1 MRKIINAHCH
11 IYPAKIAERAVE
23 GIKSFYDLDMSLNGM
38 TDDLIRDGSE
48 IGVVHYLV
56 HSVATVPKQV
66 RSINEFIA
74 EEVRSHEGLFTGF
87 GTMHPDS
94 DDLEGDFEH
103 LRSLGLKGVKL
114 HPDFQQFSLDS
125 DKAERLGKVIN
136 KGNIPILV
144 HCGDPRYN
152 YSNPEQTVKFLEKFP
167 DMTVIGAHFG
177 GWSMWDDAI
186 RMLPKFENFYVDCS
200 SSLYLMTEQRAKE
213 LIKAFGADKVLW
225 GSDYPM
231 WEASAEIERFDKIDL
246 TEEEKDLILYRNAAK
261 LLGLEG

>member
-1 MRKIINAHCH
+1 MREIINSHCH

-38 TDDLIRDGSE
+38 TDDLIRDGNE

-74 EEVRSHEGLFTGF
+74 EEVRSHDGLFTGF

-94 DDLEGDFEH
+94 EDLEGDFEH
-103 LRSLGLKGVKL
+103 LLSLGLKGVKL
-114 HPDFQQFSLDS
+114 HPDFQQFALDS
-125 DKAERLGKVIN
+125 DKAAKLGEVIS

-144 HCGDPRYN
+144 HCGDPRYS
-152 YSNPEQTVKFLEKFP
+152 YSNPEQTEKFLEKFP
-167 DMTVIGAHFG
+167 DLKVIGAHFG

-186 RMLPKFENFYVDCS
+186 RLLPKFRNFYVDCS
-200 SSLYLMTEQRAKE
+200 SSLYLMTPAKAKE
-213 LIKAFGADKVLW
+213 IIDAFGAERVLW

-231 WEASAEIERFDKIDL
+231 WESKAEMERFEKIDL
-246 TEEEKDLILYRNAAK
+246 TEEEKDLILYRNAARF
-261 LLGLEG
+261 LGLEE

>member
-38 TDDLIRDGSE
+38 TDDLIRDGNE

-74 EEVRSHEGLFTGF
+74 EEVRSHDGLFTGF

-94 DDLEGDFEH
+94 DDLDGDFEH
-103 LRSLGLKGVKL
+103 LMSLGLKGVKL

-125 DKAERLGKVIN
+125 DKAEKLGKVIS
-136 KGNIPILV
+136 KGNLPILV
-144 HCGDPRYN
+144 HCGDPRYCF
-152 YSNPEQTVKFLEKFP
+152 SNPEQTVKFLEKFP

-186 RMLPKFENFYVDCS
+186 RLLPKFENFYVDCS

-213 LIKAFGADKVLW
+213 LIRAFGANRVLW

-231 WEASAEIERFDKIDL
+231 WEARAEIERFDKIDL